1 MLVNHASGYIEKK
14 KRFLMILF
22 MKTKGYKKKY
32 ADLWDGI
39 KNEIKAINDAK
50 ENDYKKEYRKIKFN
64 S

>member
-1 MLVNHASGYIEKK
+1 MLVDILKK
-14 KRFLMILF
+14 KKIFDDF
-22 MKTKGYKKKY
+22 VHENKGLQKKY